1 MFASA
6 SLLYNKLRGGNRNRG
21 VNRGFIFQ
29 TTFRHRGGYYATNS
43 QTKIF
48 ILILHSVK
56 TKLTF
61 IAPDPTSDIYRG
73 QCTPIL

>member
-43 QTKIF
+43 QTKN
-48 ILILHSVK
+48 
-56 TKLTF
+56 
-61 IAPDPTSDIYRG
+61 IYFDSAFGKNQADFHR
-73 QCTPIL
+73 T